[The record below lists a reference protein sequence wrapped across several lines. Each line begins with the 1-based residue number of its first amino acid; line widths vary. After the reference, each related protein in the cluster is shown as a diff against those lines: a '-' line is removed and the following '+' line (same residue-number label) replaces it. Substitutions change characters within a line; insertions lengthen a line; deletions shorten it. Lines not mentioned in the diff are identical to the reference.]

1 MLIFPARQMETAMS
15 ASMSDIA
22 RSIKILS
29 VASFLTLFSNSLY
42 AECRDILEQ
51 GIRNTYQGLRTSS
64 LRSSFYDGFC
74 NHTIQKATN
83 SSGGGLSIAF
93 PVDGVPIDLGG
104 SYDESSGNSFQQDLC
119 GNREGGLND
128 AKYEKLLQAVADPA
142 IVQAW
147 SQCENN
153 AGGVLITGKLNGS
166 RLILSL
172 RFRNVGNIS
181 STELVGDA
189 DFDGV
194 ICPTQWVDGMSL
206 DGSTK
211 FMQCDRIGE
220 KPVTVTVNTKFN
232 GAMFYIPE
240 PPKLT
245 FTSDTTNIPAP
256 DNGPRT
262 VTAKVCIDPGNDSN
276 RCPAPN
282 PLAAD
287 GTQCSCRPPVAIYA
301 FDNGYVRTIQIAGVI
316 PAPGTGVLPAP
327 GTGVLPAPGTGAIPV
342 PQ

>member
-1 MLIFPARQMETAMS
+1 MNLFGPFIGRFTAT
-15 ASMSDIA
+15 
-22 RSIKILS
+22 LS
-29 VASFLTLFSNSLY
+29 VVSFVTLFSQALY

-51 GIRNTYQGLRTSS
+51 GIRNTYQSLRTSS
-64 LRSSFYDGFC
+64 LRSAFYDGFC
-74 NHTIQKATN
+74 NHTIQKATS

-93 PVDGVPIDLGG
+93 PVEGVPVDLGG
-104 SYDESSGNSFQQDLC
+104 SYDESSGNSFQQELC
-119 GNREGGLND
+119 GNRQGGLSD
-128 AKYEKLLQAVADPA
+128 GKYEKLLQAVADPA

-147 SQCENN
+147 SQCN
-153 AGGVLITGKLNGS
+153 ANEGGVLITGKLNGS

-172 RFRNVGNIS
+172 RFRNVGSIS

-189 DFDGV
+189 AFDGV
-194 ICPTQWVDGMSL
+194 ICPRMWVDGMRL

-220 KPVTVTVNTKFN
+220 KPVTVTINTAFN

-245 FTSDTTNIPAP
+245 FVNSSGGTRSQGTTHI
-256 DNGPRT
+256 DNAPRT
-262 VTAKVCIDPGNDSN
+262 VTAKVCIEATNDRN

-282 PLAAD
+282 PQAPD
-287 GTQCSCRPPVAIYA
+287 GSQCSCRPPYA
-301 FDNGYVRTIQIAGVI
+301 FYPFDNGHVRTIQIEGVI
-316 PAPGTGVLPAP
+316 PAPGQAGGVIPAP
-327 GTGVLPAPGTGAIPV
+327 GSGAIPA